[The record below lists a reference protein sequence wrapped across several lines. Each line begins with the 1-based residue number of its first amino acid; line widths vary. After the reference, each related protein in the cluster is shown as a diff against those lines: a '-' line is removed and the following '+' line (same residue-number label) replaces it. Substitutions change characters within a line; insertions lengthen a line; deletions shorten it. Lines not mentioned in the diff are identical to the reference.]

1 MKHIDHIS
9 QLIEQNTLN
18 YYNST
23 LSNVIVSLFY
33 IFILFCVIM
42 YVIIM
47 VFVIITAELTA
58 KLKLNVQL
66 GMYPESR

>member
-33 IFILFCVIM
+33 IFILSCVIM